1 MRHPHYR
8 FVPIPDGISGPSPIA
23 IEDVEA
29 CIIALSAACEPHFRD
44 KLAAVLEEDEYSGD
58 AVACLV
64 ADAHLLPVFQ
74 VAARLG
80 VPALALRTD
89 SAASYVCFAAYPTVY
104 DRGTPRS
111 IDLMSIYFI
120 FSS

>member
-64 ADAHLLPVFQ
+64 AGAHLLPMFQ
-74 VAARLG
+74 VAAVDVGLLHKLS
-80 VPALALRTD
+80 PAAGGDSSLLR
-89 SAASYVCFAAYPTVY
+89 
-104 DRGTPRS
+104 
-111 IDLMSIYFI
+111 
-120 FSS
+120 